1 MKDTQTKTQ
10 FDQIIS
16 ALALIMDQFGQHNV
30 LHSRRVAVLATALA
44 EIVMPEKR
52 DIIFYASLLHD
63 VGAVI
68 FGEHPLMFPTVHEQ
82 KRIPHIFDHPT
93 VGSHIIS
100 SISAMEESRAY
111 IQDHHEW
118 YDGSGYPSGKKGDEI
133 FLGAQLI
140 RIADTIDQKIHAY
153 GGNYPDTEIYNYLRL
168 HKGRE
173 FSPDL
178 WNAVMDLK
186 NKDAGAFCSKI
197 TDNMGIQWMFSE
209 VIQSVSPHWIISTP
223 GMDESMKV
231 ILHTFAD
238 VIDAKHRYTKN
249 HSERVAFLSEKI
261 AAVLELPEA
270 EILQVKYAAHLHD
283 IGKVFVPH
291 EILDKPGHLSDREVD
306 IIRKHAIITMEILDE
321 IEAFRDLSPIAGF
334 HQERYDGKGYPDG
347 LMGEDIPFGAR
358 ILGVADSV
366 DAMMSD
372 RAYRNGM
379 GVSNTIIQ
387 LQRCSGTQ
395 FDPTVASVT
404 IGLLS
409 DKEFVNELRKA
420 E

>member
-1 MKDTQTKTQ
+1 MSVPRKIKSQ

-16 ALALIMDQFGQHNV
+16 ALSLIMDQFGKHNL
-30 LHSRRVAVLATALA
+30 LHSRRVAVIATALS

-68 FGEHPLMFPTVHEQ
+68 FGEHPLMFPTMQEQ
-82 KRIPHIFDHPT
+82 KRVPHIFEHPT
-93 VGSHIIS
+93 VGSKIIS
-100 SISAMEESRAY
+100 RISALEEAQTL

-118 YDGSGYPSGKKGDEI
+118 YDGSGYPNGKKGGDI

-140 RIADTIDQKIHAY
+140 RIADTIDQKIHVY
-153 GGNYPDTEIYNYLRL
+153 GDYSCTEIYNYLRL

-173 FSPDL
+173 FNPDL
-178 WNAVMDLK
+178 WNAIMDLK
-186 NKDAGAFCSKI
+186 NKDAGSFCMRIS
-197 TDNMGIQWMFSE
+197 DNMSMQGIFSE
-209 VIQSVSPHWIISTP
+209 IIQSVDPHWIVSTAKV
-223 GMDESMKV
+223 DDYTQV
-231 ILHTFAD
+231 ILHIFAD
-238 VIDAKHRYTKN
+238 IIDAKHKYTKN

-261 AAVLELPEA
+261 ARVLELSEV
-270 EILQVKYAAHLHD
+270 EIEKIRNAAHLHD
-283 IGKVFVPH
+283 IGKVYIPYEV
-291 EILDKPGHLSDREVD
+291 LDKPGHLSDQEVD
-306 IIRKHAIITMEILDE
+306 VMRKHAIITMEILDT

-347 LMGEDIPFGAR
+347 LMGDDIPLGAR

-366 DAMMSD
+366 DAMLSD
-372 RAYRNGM
+372 RAYRNGI
-379 GVSNTIIQ
+379 GVGNTIIQ

-395 FDPTVASVT
+395 FDPVVANVA

-409 DKEFVNELRKA
+409 DKEFVDEMRKA